1 MTSNFWTVLFSWYW
15 VVIFRAVLGIVLLL
29 YTCVTWV
36 LNLSSSALRCVR
48 LSSVSLQLCS
58 SFTSRLWVSLSS
70 FSTVSSLYT
79 RDRQFSGEK
88 FSAFSDLLVVAPVS
102 RSIQLS
108 VDFLKLCILTCEDLL
123 YFFQSVFLVLFPF
136 LQLLNLLLK
145 IPLVAH
151 LHVSFLVIS
160 KFSSSN

>member
-1 MTSNFWTVLFSWYW
+1 MVLFGWYW
-15 VVIFRAVLGIVLLL
+15 VVIFRAVLRIVLLL

-48 LSSVSLQLCS
+48 LSSVSLQFCR

-79 RDRQFSGEK
+79 RQTVQWREIFSIQWFTEITV
-88 FSAFSDLLVVAPVS
+88 LAPVS
-102 RSIQLS
+102 RSVQLS
-108 VDFLKLCILTCEDLL
+108 VDFLKLCILRWKDLL

-136 LQLLNLLLK
+136 LQLLNLLFK

-151 LHVSFLVIS
+151 LHVSFLAS
-160 KFSSSN
+160 FPAQTKLDAES